1 MTKVLANKLKGQWK
15 GSLVSKRENAPT
27 ITGKFWTSEL
37 NVDEC
42 LDSRMRSS
50 CSWVICKLD
59 KKNTYDHI
67 NWDYFIY
74 TLGTFGLENK
84 WQEFIFVVFSMVKF
98 PILVISNPA
107 GNTTSNYPWK
117 RIWFMKIPQKGVP
130 KECLRIYDLE
140 NIKFVIAPSICTTK
154 VNYKLEKRCV
164 RSNNRTII

>member
-1 MTKVLANKLKGQWK
+1 MG
-15 GSLVSKRENAPT
+15 SKRENAPA

-42 LDSRMRSS
+42 LDSRMRSG

-98 PILVISNPA
+98 PILVIGNPA
-107 GNTTSNYPWK
+107 GNTTSNYP
-117 RIWFMKIPQKGVP
+117 
-130 KECLRIYDLE
+130 
-140 NIKFVIAPSICTTK
+140 
-154 VNYKLEKRCV
+154 
-164 RSNNRTII
+164 